1 MYTGTFFTKI
11 NSMGPL
17 KRYLRGFGGRAK
29 DDLVAY
35 LSEISVHGFR
45 YIVEGRNLI
54 EKVAWFCIVL
64 LGFIFSGWI
73 IIQAFKNWAEYPV
86 ETTIDE
92 VGLSVSQLPFPA
104 ITVCDTESLKM
115 PPKNR
120 WMFLETLLNSL
131 ELINPN
137 EQLKYM
143 YPGMIIVYL

>member
-1 MYTGTFFTKI
+1 MSGWRK
-11 NSMGPL
+11 
-17 KRYLRGFGGRAK
+17 YLRGFGGRAK

-35 LSEISVHGFR
+35 LSETSVHGFR
-45 YIVEGRNLI
+45 YIVEGRNLV
-54 EKVAWFCIVL
+54 EKVAWFCIVF
-64 LGFIFSGWI
+64 LGFVFSGWI

-131 ELINPN
+131 QLKDPK
-137 EQLKYM
+137 EQLRHM
-143 YPGMIIVYL
+143 YPGNIMPLRII